1 MEPSDAGGTRLKE
14 QRRRRR
20 GGMEEVEPSALTQRG
35 EAKAGNKGRG
45 GGRRERESERG
56 GRPDFK
62 AERARNSR
70 LGCGVSVSRTDHFC
84 TRENPFV
91 STQ

>member
-1 MEPSDAGGTRLKE
+1 
-14 QRRRRR
+14 
-20 GGMEEVEPSALTQRG
+20 MEEVEPSALTQRG
-35 EAKAGNKGRG
+35 EAKAGNEGREGGGG